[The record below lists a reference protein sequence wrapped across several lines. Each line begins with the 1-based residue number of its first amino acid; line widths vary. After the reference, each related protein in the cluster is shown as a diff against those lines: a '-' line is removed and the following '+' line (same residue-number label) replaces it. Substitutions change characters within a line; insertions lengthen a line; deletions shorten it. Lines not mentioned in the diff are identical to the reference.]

1 MENERI
7 KVILINYGEPTDFL
21 KLTKDQMKL
30 LEYLYKGGYL
40 DDNISYDG
48 IKEEIVFKDI

>member
-1 MENERI
+1 MENEKI
-7 KVILINYGEPTDFL
+7 KVILMNYSEPIDFL

-30 LEYLYKGGYL
+30 LEYLYKEGYL
-40 DDNISYDG
+40 NDDINYDG